1 LTTDANGNSVITL
14 ADGQSITLD
23 GIPGMSL
30 ASSNFVFD
38 QPPVMNNSGTLTI
51 GNGALLPL
59 SGTMNNTGTIALDAT
74 SAETKLQLIQSGITL
89 EGGGEL
95 TLSDSSGNLIFGTMP
110 SVTLTN
116 VDNTI
121 SGAGQLGGGQMTL
134 VNHGTISAT
143 GTNALIVDTGISSVI
158 NTGTIE

>member
-1 LTTDANGNSVITL
+1 QA
-14 ADGQSITLD
+14 
-23 GIPGMSL
+23 
-30 ASSNFVFD
+30 
-38 QPPVMNNSGTLTI
+38 PVTNNSGTLTI

-59 SGTMNNTGTIALDAT
+59 SGTVNNTGTIALDAT
-74 SAETKLQLIQSGITL
+74 SGETQLELIQYGITL
-89 EGGGEL
+89 QGGGEL
-95 TLSDSSGNLIFGTMP
+95 TLSDSSGNLISGTMP

-143 GTNALIVDTGISSVI
+143 GTSALIVDTGSNSVI
-158 NTGTIE
+158 DTGTIEAVGSGGLTIDSDVVNAGLLSANSSTLTI